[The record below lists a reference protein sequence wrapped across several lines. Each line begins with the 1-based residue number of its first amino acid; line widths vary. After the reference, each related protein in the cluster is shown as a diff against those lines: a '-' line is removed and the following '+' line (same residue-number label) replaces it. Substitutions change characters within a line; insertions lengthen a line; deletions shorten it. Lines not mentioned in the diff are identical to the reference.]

1 MRILIIED
9 EEQLAQGL
17 ARGLEKHGYAADIIA
32 DGNDAITRISLYRN
46 EYDAIILDL
55 MLPGATG
62 QEVCTAVRGLGV
74 TTPILVLTA
83 RDEID
88 TKVDVLNMGAD
99 DYLPKPFSFEEL
111 VARLSALMRRP
122 TEMKPVIL
130 SVRDITLDTGTRIV
144 TRDEEPISL
153 TLKEFS
159 ILEYLMR
166 NPNRALSREDILD
179 HVWDFQFSSFSNV
192 VDVHVKNLRKK
203 LGDERGRLIET
214 VRGVGYRINE

>member
-9 EEQLAQGL
+9 EEQLAQGI
-17 ARGLEKHGYAADIIA
+17 ARGLEKHGYAADIIV

-55 MLPGATG
+55 MLPGASG
-62 QEVCTAVRGLGV
+62 QEVCKAVRELGV

-83 RDEID
+83 RDEVD

-99 DYLPKPFSFEEL
+99 DYLAKPFSFEEL
-111 VARLSALMRRP
+111 VARLGALMRRP
-122 TEMKPVIL
+122 TEMKSVIL
-130 SVRDITLDTGTRIV
+130 SVRDITLDTGTRTV
-144 TRDEEPISL
+144 MRNDKPISL

-166 NPNRALSREDILD
+166 SPGRALSREDILD

-203 LGDERGRLIET
+203 LGDENGRIIET
-214 VRGVGYRINE
+214 VRGIGYRINE